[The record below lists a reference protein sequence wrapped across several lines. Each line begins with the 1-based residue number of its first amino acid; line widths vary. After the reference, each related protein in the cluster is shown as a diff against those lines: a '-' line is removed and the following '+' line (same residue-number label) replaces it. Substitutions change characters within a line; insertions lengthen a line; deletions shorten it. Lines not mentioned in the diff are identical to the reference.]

1 MVHIIGIWIKP
12 VLIIICWS
20 RGIWMLLLLLIH
32 PSLLPRTFCC
42 TVCAS
47 FANALF
53 CILHPS
59 VHLAHNVFVRHGGP
73 RARPGWTPTIRLS
86 FHYFVIG
93 IQRPP
98 THAINPVPSPY
109 LHHFVCKLSLVCPC
123 YFLPKSSVSSPK
135 GPLFFPLDFCICCC
149 NWFIYLLGFSFSI
162 QQFSE
167 VLVTWINVVTGKKKM
182 CPAIFG
188 QSLKTFF

>member
-1 MVHIIGIWIKP
+1 M
-12 VLIIICWS
+12 CWS
-20 RGIWMLLLLLIH
+20 RGIWRLPLLLLIN
-32 PSLLPRTFCC
+32 PSLLSCTFCR
-42 TVCAS
+42 TVCAF

-98 THAINPVPSPY
+98 THAINPVPSPH
-109 LHHFVCKLSLVCPC
+109 LHHFVCKLSRFCPC
-123 YFLPKSSVSSPK
+123 YFLPKSSLINQRPIILSF
-135 GPLFFPLDFCICCC
+135 GRLCLLLLFFKNLP
-149 NWFIYLLGFSFSI
+149 NM
-162 QQFSE
+162 
-167 VLVTWINVVTGKKKM
+167 LVAWTNAVTEKK
-182 CPAIFG
+182 
-188 QSLKTFF
+188 

>member
-1 MVHIIGIWIKP
+1 M
-12 VLIIICWS
+12 CWP
-20 RGIWMLLLLLIH
+20 RGIWRLPLLLLIH
-32 PSLLPRTFCC
+32 PSLLSCTFRC

-98 THAINPVPSPY
+98 THAINPVPSPH

-123 YFLPKSSVSSPK
+123 YFLPKSSVSSPR
-135 GPLFFPLDFCICCC
+135 GPLFFPFGLF
-149 NWFIYLLGFSFSI
+149 YLLLLFLNFRII
-162 QQFSE
+162 QFPDR
-167 VLVTWINVVTGKKKM
+167 LVACNNVVTE
-182 CPAIFG
+182 
-188 QSLKTFF
+188 

>member
-1 MVHIIGIWIKP
+1 M
-12 VLIIICWS
+12 CWS
-20 RGIWMLLLLLIH
+20 RGIWKLPLLLLIH
-32 PSLLPRTFCC
+32 PSCTFRC

-73 RARPGWTPTIRLS
+73 QARPGWTPTIRLS

-98 THAINPVPSPY
+98 THTINPVPSPH

-123 YFLPKSSVSSPK
+123 YFLPKSSVSLPR
-135 GPLFFPLDFCICCC
+135 GPLFFPLDFCICYTKVFVIFLILNHATSC
-149 NWFIYLLGFSFSI
+149 NFPDA
-162 QQFSE
+162 
-167 VLVTWINVVTGKKKM
+167 
-182 CPAIFG
+182 C
-188 QSLKTFF
+188 SLN